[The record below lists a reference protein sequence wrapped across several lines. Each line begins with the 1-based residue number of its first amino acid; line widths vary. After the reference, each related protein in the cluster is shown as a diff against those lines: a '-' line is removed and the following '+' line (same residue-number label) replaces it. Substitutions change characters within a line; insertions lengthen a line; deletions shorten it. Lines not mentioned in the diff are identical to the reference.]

1 MVKSVAQLR
10 KNLGE
15 RTCDDDGERPYAAR
29 RAATV
34 RRAAVV
40 RDAAG
45 LRRNIVVSHATEPTA
60 PAVAHYAAVACRT
73 AVVRQSAG
81 ICRAPASCR
90 RRDPLKKALHSQGK
104 QGTSSPR

>member
-15 RTCDDDGERPYAAR
+15 RTCDDDGERPYAAP
-29 RAATV
+29 RAATVHREGLRRNTVVSHAAKV

-90 RRDPLKKALHSQGK
+90 RR
-104 QGTSSPR
+104 

>member
-1 MVKSVAQLR
+1 MLLSRGLLAALYAGICMVKSVAQLR

-15 RTCDDDGERPYAAR
+15 RTCDDVGEQPYARR

-45 LRRNIVVSHATEPTA
+45 LHRDGERP
-60 PAVAHYAAVACRT
+60 YAAL
-73 AVVRQSAG
+73 
-81 ICRAPASCR
+81 
-90 RRDPLKKALHSQGK
+90 PLYETPPVYAAIPS
-104 QGTSSPR
+104 